1 MPKIHKHP
9 IGTYSVRWVEQL
21 SDKSVRIHTTKGFKT
36 RAEAVAY
43 LAARSFTPKSS
54 TKTTTAPTY
63 DHQRPRPNRRAR
75 R

>member
-21 SDKSVRIHTTKGFKT
+21 SHKSVRIHTTKGFKT

-43 LAARSFTPKSS
+43 PAARGFIIEELEGDNG
-54 TKTTTAPTY
+54 TAV
-63 DHQRPRPNRRAR
+63 
-75 R
+75 